1 VRDHFIQRLSSLV
14 QQDPNIL
21 LITGDLGFAVFD
33 DFRKNYP
40 DNFIN
45 VGVAEQEMIGL
56 ATGLALEGKTTFT
69 YSIANFATLRCLE
82 QIRNDAAYH
91 GANVNVV
98 CIGGGFSYGPLGIS
112 HHATEDLAI
121 LRSIPDI
128 TVVAPC
134 GYWETMEATEALVNI
149 QGTCYL
155 RLDKSAGA
163 DKPHNDNEIF
173 QIGKARKIR
182 EGSDC
187 TIIVTGGI
195 LEEVLLAYETLT
207 SEGIST
213 RILNMHTIKPI
224 DESAIMAACAETG
237 AIITVEEHTIYGGLG
252 GTVSEVLMYGNTV
265 PKKFL
270 CIGFEAGFSSIIGSQ
285 AYLRQHYRLDANSI
299 SERVRSLLKG

>member
-1 VRDHFIQRLSSLV
+1 
-14 QQDPNIL
+14 
-21 LITGDLGFAVFD
+21 
-33 DFRKNYP
+33 
-40 DNFIN
+40 
-45 VGVAEQEMIGL
+45 MIGL

-134 GYWETMEATEALVNI
+134 GYWETMEATEALAEI
-149 QGTCYL
+149 KGTCYL

-163 DKPHNDNEIF
+163 DKPDNNNEIF

-195 LEEVLLAYETLT
+195 LEEVLLAYDTLT

-224 DESAIMAACAETG
+224 DESAIMKACAETG
-237 AIITVEEHTIYGGLG
+237 AIITVEEHTVYGGLG
-252 GTVSEVLMYGNTV
+252 GSVAEVLMYSNTV

-270 CIGFEAGFSSIIGSQ
+270 CIGLEDGFSSIIGSQ
-285 AYLRQHYRLDANSI
+285 AYLRQHYRLDAKSI
-299 SERVRSLLKG
+299 TDRVRSLLKG

>member
-98 CIGGGFSYGPLGIS
+98 CIGGGFSYGALGIS

-134 GYWETMEATEALVNI
+134 GHWETMAATAAIAQEP
-149 QGTCYL
+149 GTAYL
-155 RLDKSAGA
+155 RLDKSAGDDSA
-163 DKPHNDNEIF
+163 ITDSESF
-173 QIGKARKIR
+173 TLGRARILR
-182 EGSDC
+182 PGTDC
-187 TIIVTGGI
+187 AIITTGGI
-195 LEEVLLAYETLT
+195 LEEVQKAVAELSTKNIAARV
-207 SEGIST
+207 IS
-213 RILNMHTIKPI
+213 MHTIKPI
-224 DESAIMAACAETG
+224 DVETVMAAATETN
-237 AIITVEEHTIYGGLG
+237 ALITVEEHTVNGGLG
-252 GTVSEVLMYGNTV
+252 SAVLEVLADHE
-265 PKKFL
+265 KFTRVL
-270 CIGFEAGFSSIIGSQ
+270 RIGLESGFSSIVGSQ
-285 AYLRQHYRLDANSI
+285 QYLRQLYKLDAASI
-299 SERVRSLLKG
+299 AQRTIEFLKQ

>member
-1 VRDHFIQRLSSLV
+1 MRDHFIQRLTSLV
-14 QQDPNIL
+14 QRDPNIL

-33 DFRKNYP
+33 DFRKDYP

-98 CIGGGFSYGPLGIS
+98 CIGGGFSYGALGIS

-134 GYWETMEATEALVNI
+134 GHWETMAATAAIAQEP
-149 QGTCYL
+149 GTTYL
-155 RLDKSAGA
+155 RLDKSAGDDSA
-163 DKPHNDNEIF
+163 ITDSESF
-173 QIGKARKIR
+173 TLGRARILR
-182 EGSDC
+182 PGTDC
-187 TIIVTGGI
+187 AIITTGGI
-195 LEEVLLAYETLT
+195 LEEVQKAVAELSTKNIAARV
-207 SEGIST
+207 IS
-213 RILNMHTIKPI
+213 MHTIKPI
-224 DESAIMAACAETG
+224 DVETVMAAATETN
-237 AIITVEEHTIYGGLG
+237 ALITVEEHTVNGGLG
-252 GTVSEVLMYGNTV
+252 SAVLEVLADHEQFTRV
-265 PKKFL
+265 L
-270 CIGFEAGFSSIIGSQ
+270 RIGLESGFSSIVGSQ
-285 AYLRQHYRLDANSI
+285 QYLRQLYKLDAASI
-299 SERVRSLLKG
+299 AQRTIEFLKQ

>member
-1 VRDHFIQRLSSLV
+1 
-14 QQDPNIL
+14 
-21 LITGDLGFAVFD
+21 
-33 DFRKNYP
+33 
-40 DNFIN
+40 
-45 VGVAEQEMIGL
+45 MIGL

-82 QIRNDAAYH
+82 QIRNDAAHH

-134 GYWETMEATEALVNI
+134 GYWETMEATEALVKI
-149 QGTCYL
+149 KGTCYL

-299 SERVRSLLKG
+299 SERVRSLLKR

>member
-1 VRDHFIQRLSSLV
+1 MRDHFIQRLSSLV

-213 RILNMHTIKPI
+213 RVLNMHTIKPI

-252 GTVSEVLMYGNTV
+252 GSVAEVLMYNNTV

-270 CIGFEAGFSSIIGSQ
+270 GIGLEAGFSSIIGSQ
-285 AYLRQHYRLDANSI
+285 AYLRKYYRLDANSI